1 MSARLRATLEART
14 YPVLAVVEVHDG
26 DTYRLLL
33 DVGFEQASWPW
44 LRLRGASCPELSD
57 TNGLAA
63 KNAAEE
69 LLRDGVA
76 AVTTYKRPGYSDM
89 EKSFARYL
97 ADVHLGNGRQLADV
111 LIEAN
116 LAVRKAQVH

>member
-1 MSARLRATLEART
+1 MMARVRAALEART
-14 YPVLAVVEVHDG
+14 YPVLSVVEVHDG

-33 DVGFEQASWPW
+33 DTGFEQAAWPW

-57 TNGLAA
+57 LNGIAA
-63 KNAAEE
+63 RDAAAE
-69 LLRDGVA
+69 LLADAA
-76 AVTTYKRPGYSDM
+76 AVTTYKRPGWEDM

-97 ADVHLGNGRQLADV
+97 ADVHLHDGRQLADLLV
-111 LIEAN
+111 EAN